1 MTRTSTSRETSRLL
15 GVIVAVV
22 VVAALYF
29 ARIVFIPVALA
40 LLFSL
45 LLAPVIAFLQR
56 IRLPRL
62 LAIFLVVVSLV
73 GLAGL
78 IGWKTSQQLADLTNQ
93 LPTYTK
99 NLGDKIHA
107 LKNSK
112 SQSLNKV
119 SAALTELEQ
128 DIARPASGAHPAN
141 EARKKAVTPGSSEE
155 QPLAVRVVPPA
166 NSLGFVEQVLGPLGT
181 VAIVIV
187 FTIFMLMGREDLR
200 NRFIRL
206 IGGGHLTV
214 MTQVLDETTHRIH
227 RYLLLQTMVNAS
239 YGVVIGI
246 GLHFIGIPNAW
257 LWGVTTAILR
267 FLPYIGPP
275 MAALMPIVLSLAV
288 FPGWYHA
295 LATMGLYIVLELA
308 VANFVEPRLY
318 GAHVGL
324 SPLAILVA
332 AVFWTLIWGFPGLL
346 LSTPL
351 TVSLVVM
358 GRHVP
363 SLSFLSVLLGDQPVL
378 SPAAQ
383 YYQRLLATDQ
393 NEARQILELY
403 SKEKS
408 LEELYSSV
416 VIPALSLAEQDRHRN
431 KLDEETQDFIYQSSR
446 ELIEEFGDIPAEPAP
461 NAVGNPDLPIGSQI
475 RNEGTRRLDVLCIP
489 ARDTADDVVA
499 LILCQLLER
508 QGHNARSISIGATS
522 EMLSQVTES
531 KPGLVCI
538 SALPPFAL
546 EYARALYGKLRLQSP
561 ELPIVICLWHFEGDA
576 QKMAARFK
584 LAPGD
589 GFFTTLHQV
598 LKDVAFRSQTRNA

>member
-1 MTRTSTSRETSRLL
+1 M
-15 GVIVAVV
+15 
-22 VVAALYF
+22 
-29 ARIVFIPVALA
+29 ALA

-45 LLAPVIAFLQR
+45 LLIPVIAFLEK
-56 IRLPRL
+56 IKVPRL
-62 LAIFLVVVSLV
+62 LAIFLVVLFLIGV
-73 GLAGL
+73 AGL
-78 IGWKTSQQLADLTNQ
+78 MGWKTSQQFIDFTNQ
-93 LPTYTK
+93 LPTYQK
-99 NLGDKIHA
+99 NLEDKIHA
-107 LKNSK
+107 LKGSRV
-112 SQSLNKV
+112 QSLNNASTAVKNLEKDIGK
-119 SAALTELEQ
+119 AAPGL
-128 DIARPASGAHPAN
+128 PPAN
-141 EARKKAVTPGSSEE
+141 EARKRTVTPVSS
-155 QPLAVRVVPPA
+155 QRPPLAVHVVSTSNPFESVQ
-166 NSLGFVEQVLGPLGT
+166 NLLGPLAT
-181 VAIVIV
+181 AAIVIV

-206 IGGGHLTV
+206 IGEGHLTV
-214 MTQVLDETTHRIH
+214 MTQTLEEATGRIH
-227 RYLLLQTMVNAS
+227 RYLLLQLIVNAS
-239 YGVVIGI
+239 YGLVIGI
-246 GLHFIGIPNAW
+246 ALHFIGIPNAP
-257 LWGVTTAILR
+257 LWGVAAAILR

-275 MAALMPIVLSLAV
+275 MAALMPIALSLAV

-295 LATMGLYIVLELA
+295 LATVTLYVVLELS

-324 SPLAILVA
+324 SALAILVA
-332 AVFWTLIWGFPGLL
+332 AVFWTLIWGGPGLL

-363 SLSFLSVLLGDQPVL
+363 SLSFLSVLLGDDPVL

-403 SKEKS
+403 LKEKP
-408 LEELYSSV
+408 LEELYSEV

-431 KLDEETQDFIYQSSR
+431 KLDEDTQDFIYQSTR
-446 ELIEEFGDIPAEPAP
+446 ELIEELSDTPIEPAP
-461 NAVGNPDLPIGSQI
+461 DAVTHQNSSQSSQDQNENAQ
-475 RNEGTRRLDVLCIP
+475 RLYVLCVP

-508 QGHNARSISIGATS
+508 HGYPARSIPIGTTA
-522 EMLSQVTES
+522 EMLLQVMDA

-546 EYARALYGKLRLQSP
+546 EHTRGLYRKLRIQSP
-561 ELPIVICLWHFEGDA
+561 ELHIVICLWNYDGDA
-576 QKMAARFK
+576 QTMAARFK
-584 LAPGD
+584 PAPKD

-598 LKDVAFRSQTRNA
+598 LLDVALRSQTSNG